1 MRTKSSS
8 EAQGSVPG
16 TLHVIETVISGV
28 RMIRTWQRCWLQDHL
43 VAGVTI
49 VYKHN

>member
-1 MRTKSSS
+1 MKAKSFS
-8 EAQGSVPG
+8 EAQGSVPDM
-16 TLHVIETVISGV
+16 LHVIETVIPGV
-28 RMIRTWQRCWLQDHL
+28 WMIRTWQRRWLQDHL